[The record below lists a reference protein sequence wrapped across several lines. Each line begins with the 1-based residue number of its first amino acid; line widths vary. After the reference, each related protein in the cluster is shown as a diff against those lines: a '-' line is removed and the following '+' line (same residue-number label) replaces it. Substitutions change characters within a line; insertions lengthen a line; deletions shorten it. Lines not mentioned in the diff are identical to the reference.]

1 MLYFNAYII
10 FYVLEV
16 IFLSNWINKLERKY
30 HNYAI
35 PELTKIMIITY
46 IIGYILNF
54 VGLSG
59 FISFN
64 PYLIMHGQIW
74 RVITWVLMPPSSLD
88 LFTVI
93 MLFFY
98 YSLGTALERT
108 WGDFRYNV
116 YILSGLIFT
125 IIGSFLVYFV
135 GQATGLASFNGM
147 VLDARTYGYLISAS
161 VSTYY
166 INMSI
171 FFAFAAS
178 YPDMQIMLYF
188 IIPLKIKWI
197 AYLDAVFI
205 AYRLVVAPWYA
216 KIVILVSLLNF
227 LLFYLSTKNSSEFN
241 FHETK
246 RKSNYRKSVFSGRFN
261 NTYSD
266 SKGVISKHKCAVCG
280 RTELD
285 DPTLEF
291 RFCSKCNG
299 NYEYCQDHLFTH
311 KHVE

>member
-1 MLYFNAYII
+1 
-10 FYVLEV
+10 
-16 IFLSNWINKLERKY
+16 
-30 HNYAI
+30 
-35 PELTKIMIITY
+35 MIITY

-135 GQATGLASFNGM
+135 GQATGLASYNGM
-147 VLDARTYGYLISAS
+147 LLDARIYGYLISAS

-227 LLFYLSTKNSSEFN
+227 LLFYLSTKNTPVFN
-241 FHETK
+241 YREAK
-246 RKSNYRKSVFSGRFN
+246 RKSNYRKSVFSGRVN
-261 NTYSD
+261 NTYSND
-266 SKGVISKHKCAVCG
+266 KGVISKHKCAVCG